1 MSMGGR
7 TPDGMWCMSLR
18 HVVSLLVFVL
28 TFLPPISFA
37 QQATGSRSRSP
48 ASAPAPAEGNPG
60 DVAQAPPNYGF
71 VLGTVYQVDKKR
83 YRAYLATF
91 RKSDPDL
98 DERLVKLD
106 AKRFLDERAKVTVR
120 GRQLASNESFS
131 SDVSSSDGEYII
143 KRTPVG
149 AYSFSLL
156 YEGDEYPVKQRL
168 DLNVELSYVAEL
180 CFVIDKEE
188 KVAWMV
194 SDGVRRSVDVPP
206 WVPRECHSA
215 LSGCLG
221 MLLDD
226 DGGFPKGLLLLLA
239 GGGAT
244 ALGLGII
251 STEQVEASPP
261 VRPNQR

>member
-1 MSMGGR
+1 MSSR
-7 TPDGMWCMSLR
+7 NLAAVLAFS
-18 HVVSLLVFVL
+18 L
-28 TFLPPISFA
+28 TFLPPLSFA
-37 QQATGSRSRSP
+37 QQATGTP
-48 ASAPAPAEGNPG
+48 GTAEGDGN
-60 DVAQAPPNYGF
+60 DNQDAAQAPSNYGF
-71 VLGTVYQVDKKR
+71 VLGTVYQVDKER
-83 YRAYLATF
+83 YKAYIASL
-91 RKSDPDL
+91 RKSQPDL

-106 AKRFLDERAKVTVR
+106 AKRFLDERAKVTVT

-131 SDVSSSDGEYII
+131 SDSTGTDGEYMI

-156 YEGDEYPVKQRL
+156 YEGEEYPVQQRL

-180 CFVIDKEE
+180 CFVIDKED

-194 SDGVRRSVDVPP
+194 SDGVRRSIDVPP

-215 LSGCLG
+215 LSGCLA

-226 DGGFPKGLLLLLA
+226 HGGFPKGLLLLLA

-244 ALGLGII
+244 ALGIGII
-251 STEQVEASPP
+251 STDQVEASPP
-261 VRPNQR
+261 VRPR